1 MEMKDILR
9 QAVEGRDLTENEA
22 AEAMRTIMSGRATD
36 AQIAGLLVALRLKGE
51 TVEEITGFARVMR
64 EMASKVDAGPD
75 VTDTCGT
82 GGDGSLSFNI
92 STTAALVA
100 AGMGVKI
107 AKHGNRAVSS
117 SSGSA
122 DVLKALGVNVDA
134 DVEIVARSIREA
146 NFGFLFAPRLHLAMK
161 YAIGPRREMGIRTVF
176 NILGPLTNPAGANRQ
191 LLGVFDR
198 DLTEVLARVLANLG
212 TKRAYVVHGH
222 DGLDEITVTD
232 ETTITEVDEG
242 KVETFQIAPEDMGL
256 GRWSLEDLQVAD
268 PDAAAQ
274 AVREVLAG
282 TSGARRDIVLANA
295 AAAAVVGGR
304 CASLKEGVEAAAESI
319 DSGRAAET
327 LEKVVEITN
336 AAGA

>member
-1 MEMKDILR
+1 MEMKEILAR
-9 QAVEGRDLTENEA
+9 AVEGRDLTEEEA
-22 AEAMRTIMSGRATD
+22 AAAMRTIMSGQATD

-64 EMASKVDAGPD
+64 EMATKVDAGAD

-82 GGDGSLSFNI
+82 GGDSSLSFNI

-100 AGMGVKI
+100 AGMGVRI

-117 SSGSA
+117 TSGSA

-134 DVEIVARSIREA
+134 GVETVARSIREA

-161 YAIGPRREMGIRTVF
+161 YAIGPRREMGVRTVF
-176 NILGPLTNPAGANRQ
+176 NILGPLTNPAGATRQ
-191 LLGVFDR
+191 LLGVFNR

-242 KVETFQIAPEDMGL
+242 AVETRTLSPEDIAL
-256 GRWSLEDLQVAD
+256 KRWNLEDLQVAN
-268 PDAAAQ
+268 PEEAVK

-282 TSGARRDIVLANA
+282 ATGARRDIVLANA

-304 CASLKEGVEAAAESI
+304 CAGLEEGVEAAAESI
-319 DSGRAAET
+319 DSGRAAEA

-336 AAGA
+336 AEA